1 MLWNPFPL
9 PSEIKQDNVSTS
21 PRRRGR
27 PRKAESEEARI
38 ARERALQRVR
48 SQRYYER
55 KHQQAVQPSLP
66 PAELHQTEFVHYHHA
81 LSQQSPAASST
92 DPSTGFHLE
101 SQLHIPIPD
110 EDPLP
115 VESTLIDHEPS
126 GVEVDSAEG
135 LWRMMIH
142 IRVIQRPSLA
152 KF

>member
-1 MLWNPFPL
+1 MSQPA
-9 PSEIKQDNVSTS
+9 

-27 PRKAESEEARI
+27 PRKAESEEARV
-38 ARERALQRVR
+38 ARERVLQRVR

-55 KHQQAVQPSLP
+55 KYQQAVQPSLP

-135 LWRMMIH
+135 PCDL
-142 IRVIQRPSLA
+142 PSVEDDDPHTGTGRSSNFSYPEA
-152 KF
+152 GSP